1 MDQLQPLIVESV
13 QLLLLGMGTVFII
26 LTMLIFLISFSSK
39 LLARYDDEPP
49 HVSAPVKAQ
58 APANN
63 QAAAADEGQLV
74 AVISS
79 AISAYKKKHSAK

>member
-1 MDQLQPLIVESV
+1 MDQLQPLIVESF

-39 LLARYDDEPP
+39 LLARYEDEPP
-49 HVSAPVKAQ
+49 HVSAPVKSQVAVNQ
-58 APANN
+58 DTAAN
-63 QAAAADEGQLV
+63 DGQLV

-79 AISAYKKKHSAK
+79 AISAYKKRQGNK

>member
-1 MDQLQPLIVESV
+1 MDQLQPLIVESF

-39 LLARYDDEPP
+39 LLARYEDEPP
-49 HVSAPVKAQ
+49 HVSAPVKTQ
-58 APANN
+58 APVN
-63 QAAAADEGQLV
+63 QAAASDDSQLV

-79 AISAYKKKHSAK
+79 AISAYKKRHSNK

>member
-1 MDQLQPLIVESV
+1 MEQLQPLIVESV

-39 LLARYDDEPP
+39 FLARYEDEPP
-49 HVSAPVKAQ
+49 HVSAPVKPRT
-58 APANN
+58 PAN
-63 QAAAADEGQLV
+63 QVAAANDSQLV

-79 AISAYKKKHSAK
+79 AISAYKKRHSEK